1 VVRRASSLPA
11 ALAGEGRTPRRLA
24 ILAFGT
30 VLHPALAAA
39 ESLDATVVDMRFA
52 KPLDEDLIVEMARTH
67 DALVTVEEGC
77 VAGGAGSAVGECVA
91 AAGLAL
97 PLLHLGLPDRFEE
110 HGDPARLLS
119 RAGLDAAGIEQ
130 SIRRRFGARPAL
142 AAVNT

>member
-1 VVRRASSLPA
+1 
-11 ALAGEGRTPRRLA
+11 
-24 ILAFGT
+24 
-30 VLHPALAAA
+30 
-39 ESLDATVVDMRFA
+39 
-52 KPLDEDLIVEMARTH
+52 
-67 DALVTVEEGC
+67 
-77 VAGGAGSAVGECVA
+77 VGECVA